1 MALDLSALS
10 APAAP
15 AAGVVVDDGA
25 PREAPRI
32 ALVDIDEDP
41 EQPRREFAEDAMQG
55 LQESIARSGVKTPVS
70 VRPNPDQPGRWILNY
85 GARRFRASKALGL
98 PDIPAFVDNA
108 HDDYDQ
114 VVENIQRSDLRP
126 MELALF
132 IKRKLAEGV
141 KKGVIAKKLGKDAAV
156 ITWHAA
162 LIDAPACIEDL
173 YSTGR
178 CTTAQYLYD
187 LVKLH
192 SAYPEQ
198 VEAWCESAEEV
209 TRRTITELSDELK
222 GKKAGLAGAAG
233 DAEGG
238 HGKGKDPTAG
248 QGVGKGEGSATTG
261 SGAGADGEGGRGT
274 RGKEG
279 KGGTEEGGDGGDAAG
294 SSEDRSSVTVQRIP
308 AHNPDL
314 EKDPDDAP
322 ESDKLKKPLML
333 VEYEGRPAM
342 VVFRMP
348 SAAGL
353 LRIRYEDGGGDD
365 EVDAGRVKINC
376 LMRESA

>member
-10 APAAP
+10 APAALP
-15 AAGVVVDDGA
+15 AIHAVDDGM

-32 ALVDIDEDP
+32 PLADIDEDP
-41 EQPRREFAEDAMQG
+41 EQPRKEFVEADMQA
-55 LQESIARSGVKTPVS
+55 LQASIARSGVKSAIS
-70 VRPNPDQPGRWILNY
+70 VRPNPGAPGRWLLNF
-85 GARRFRASKALGL
+85 GARRYRASKTLGL
-98 PDIPAFVDNA
+98 VDIPAFVDVE

-114 VVENIQRSDLRP
+114 VVENIQRADLRP
-126 MELALF
+126 MEFAMF
-132 IKRKLAEGV
+132 IKKKLGEGA
-141 KKGVIAKKLGKDAAV
+141 KKGEIAKRLGKDAAV

-192 SAYPEQ
+192 GTFPEQ
-198 VEAWCESAEEV
+198 VQAWCESVEEV
-209 TRRTITELSDELK
+209 TRRTLTEFSDELK
-222 GKKAGLAGAAG
+222 GKKTGTAGAAG

-238 HGKGKDPTAG
+238 QGKGKDPTTAG
-248 QGVGKGEGSATTG
+248 QRKGNG
-261 SGAGADGEGGRGT
+261 SGGAPDSD
-274 RGKEG
+274 
-279 KGGTEEGGDGGDAAG
+279 GGDGGRERHDKDGAG
-294 SSEDRSSVTVQRIP
+294 HNGGRGEGRGSDEEQSSVPIQRIP

-314 EKDPDDAP
+314 ENDPDNAP
-322 ESDKLKKPLML
+322 DSDKLKKPLML

-353 LRIRYEDGGGDD
+353 LRIRYEDGGGDA
-365 EVDAGRVKINC
+365 EVDAGRVKINH
-376 LMRESA
+376 LTRESA